1 MARTVISTPPNFKIP
16 APSARAAERP
26 FETASAELLTHLHL
40 WPAPLLKNG
49 TGWTSAPPEAAA
61 FSCPEKARTTNPM
74 GRSLSPL
81 LRQELENLDKD
92 ADSRRNA
99 MKTLKSYA
107 KQLDSKSIPH
117 FLAEVSDNK
126 PPGLPSGEFTI
137 SLYEVLARVHG
148 RNIVPQIGNIMS
160 TITRTLSSS
169 GGSFPLHQAC
179 SKVVPAIA
187 RYGIDPSA
195 PEEKARI
202 IASLCKPLCGAL
214 MSDQDGAASGAAL
227 CLKALVESS
236 NWRFASGEAVNEVCL
251 KVAGAMHDRSTRSN
265 AHMGLAMAL
274 VKHNGLIA
282 EAYARSLVR
291 SALQV
296 LDGDAAESS
305 SQKRL
310 SAIQMINFF
319 MKFVD
324 PRSISSELGKVVDV
338 MEQCQNDRMPFVR
351 GAAFETSQT
360 AKNIA
365 AQKGSRHEVTTSPMV
380 GSNFQRRRE
389 KSPCRSLWNVKGS
402 SPASSTMSASPVQFQ
417 SPESQ
422 VVDSTIMYGS
432 STLTESPISI
442 GQSSCNFDQSRR
454 ANRRLW
460 SNDGVDVSLKD
471 GLFIRFCSNGKCL
484 EDDLG
489 EVCDSEVTDADFECT
504 GTFTGFVSASPN
516 NTLSRD
522 ETPSPQEKS
531 IMKLNC
537 SSSSSSSS
545 SSSPPSDQEHKEL
558 TESSEDMQSEHSE
571 SKTEEGDKEIETA
584 VVRPRANGTTEIVCN
599 EDKSGLSSTEV
610 ADTTREESSEV
621 EFKELDVCVKRSS
634 GKTRKY
640 KTIFGCLLSM
650 IMTVVAIIAVLIRI
664 EDSSED
670 YVGLVPT

>member
-1 MARTVISTPPNFKIP
+1 
-16 APSARAAERP
+16 
-26 FETASAELLTHLHL
+26 
-40 WPAPLLKNG
+40 
-49 TGWTSAPPEAAA
+49 
-61 FSCPEKARTTNPM
+61 M
-74 GRSLSPL
+74 GRSRSPL

-126 PPGLPSGEFTI
+126 APGLPSGEFTI

-160 TITRTLSSS
+160 TIICTLSSS

-195 PEEKARI
+195 SEEEKASI
-202 IASLCKPLCGAL
+202 ICSLCKPLCSAL
-214 MSDQDGAASGAAL
+214 MGNQDGAASGAAL
-227 CLKALVESS
+227 CLKALVESN
-236 NWRFASGEAVNEVCL
+236 NWRFASRETVNEVCL
-251 KVAGAMHDRSTRSN
+251 KVAGAMHDKSTRSN

-291 SALQV
+291 SALQI
-296 LDGDAAESS
+296 LDGDTAESS

-324 PRSISSELGKVVDV
+324 PRSISSELSKVVHV
-338 MEQCQNDRMPFVR
+338 MEQCQNDHMPFVR

-365 AQKGSRHEVTTSPMV
+365 AQKGSRHEVSSSPMV
-380 GSNFQRRRE
+380 GSNFPRRRE
-389 KSPCRSLWNVKGS
+389 KSPCRSLWSANGSPGS
-402 SPASSTMSASPVQFQ
+402 SPMPVSPVQFQ
-417 SPESQ
+417 SPESHA
-422 VVDSTIMYGS
+422 VDSSIMFGS
-432 STLTESPISI
+432 MITESPISV

-471 GLFIRFCSNGKCL
+471 GLFIKFSSSSKCL

-489 EVCDSEVTDADFECT
+489 EVCDSEVTDANFEYT
-504 GTFTGFVSASPN
+504 DTFTGFASASPN
-516 NTLSRD
+516 NIISRD
-522 ETPSPQEKS
+522 NTPSPQACERPIS
-531 IMKLNC
+531 IDDVKVYTTPRKLLRSLQSSYDFDSVRHEEQSVAKLNC
-537 SSSSSSSS
+537 SSSSSSS
-545 SSSPPSDQEHKEL
+545 PSDVEHNEL
-558 TESSEDMQSEHSE
+558 VETSEDIQSEHSE
-571 SKTEEGDKEIETA
+571 SKTEEGNNEA
-584 VVRPRANGTTEIVCN
+584 VIANRPSANAGTEIICN
-599 EDKSGLSSTEV
+599 EDKPGLSSSEV
-610 ADTTREESSEV
+610 ENIPCKESSEV
-621 EFKELDVCVKRSS
+621 EHMEQDVCVTRSR

-640 KTIFGCLLSM
+640 KTVFSLLLSSVVIIVGM
-650 IMTVVAIIAVLIRI
+650 IALLIRL
-664 EDSSED
+664 ESCED
-670 YVGLVPT
+670 YIGLVPT

>member
-1 MARTVISTPPNFKIP
+1 
-16 APSARAAERP
+16 
-26 FETASAELLTHLHL
+26 
-40 WPAPLLKNG
+40 
-49 TGWTSAPPEAAA
+49 
-61 FSCPEKARTTNPM
+61 M

-126 PPGLPSGEFTI
+126 APGLSSGEFTI

-160 TITRTLSSS
+160 TIMCTLSSS

-187 RYGIDPSA
+187 RYGIDPST
-195 PEEKARI
+195 PEEEKAGI
-202 IASLCKPLCGAL
+202 IASLCKPLCSAL
-214 MSDQDGAASGAAL
+214 MGNQDGAASGAAL

-236 NWRFASGEAVNEVCL
+236 NWRFASGETVNEVCL
-251 KVAGAMHDRSTRSN
+251 KVAGAMHNKSTQSN

-274 VKHNGLIA
+274 VRHNGLIA

-291 SALQV
+291 SGLQI
-296 LDGDAAESS
+296 LDDDTAESS

-324 PRSISSELGKVVDV
+324 PRSISSELSKVVDV

-365 AQKGSRHEVTTSPMV
+365 AQKGSRHEVSTSPMV

-389 KSPCRSLWNVKGS
+389 KSPCRSLWSAKGS
-402 SPASSTMSASPVQFQ
+402 PGSSTMSLSPVQFQ
-417 SPESQ
+417 SPESH
-422 VVDSTIMYGS
+422 VVASSIMYD
-432 STLTESPISI
+432 STLTESPISV
-442 GQSSCNFDQSRR
+442 GQSSCNFDQNRR

-471 GLFIRFCSNGKCL
+471 GLFLRFCSNSKCL
-484 EDDLG
+484 DDDMG
-489 EVCDSEVTDADFECT
+489 EVCDSEVTDTNFECT
-504 GTFTGFVSASPN
+504 DTFAGFVSASPN
-516 NTLSRD
+516 STMSRNK
-522 ETPSPQEKS
+522 TPNPQASEKPVS
-531 IMKLNC
+531 IDDVKIYTTPRKLLRSLQSSYDFDSTRHEEQSIAKLN

-545 SSSPPSDQEHKEL
+545 SSSDQEHKEL
-558 TESSEDMQSEHSE
+558 VESSEDMQSQQSDN
-571 SKTEEGDKEIETA
+571 KAEEGKEETGISY
-584 VVRPRANGTTEIVCN
+584 VPSANGSTEIVSN
-599 EDKSGLSSTEV
+599 ENKSGLSTIEV
-610 ADTTREESSEV
+610 ENTSCKASSEV
-621 EFKELDVCVKRSS
+621 DCEEQDVCVRSS
-634 GKTRKY
+634 RGNTRKY
-640 KTIFGCLLSM
+640 KAIFSVLLSM
-650 IMTVVAIIAVLIRI
+650 IVVFIAIIAVLIRI
-664 EDSSED
+664 DSCEE

>member
-1 MARTVISTPPNFKIP
+1 
-16 APSARAAERP
+16 
-26 FETASAELLTHLHL
+26 
-40 WPAPLLKNG
+40 
-49 TGWTSAPPEAAA
+49 
-61 FSCPEKARTTNPM
+61 M

-126 PPGLPSGEFTI
+126 APGLPSGEFTI

-195 PEEKARI
+195 PEEEKARI

-324 PRSISSELGKVVDV
+324 PRSISSELGKVVVV

-380 GSNFQRRRE
+380 GSNFQKRRE
-389 KSPCRSLWNVKGS
+389 ESPCRSLWSAKGS

-442 GQSSCNFDQSRR
+442 GQSSCNFNQSRR

-516 NTLSRD
+516 NTLPTD
-522 ETPSPQEKS
+522 ETPSPQASERPISIDDVKLYTTPRKLLRSLQSSYDFDSDRHKEKS

-537 SSSSSSSS
+537 TSLSSSSSSS

-571 SKTEEGDKEIETA
+571 SKTEEGNKETETA
-584 VVRPRANGTTEIVCN
+584 ADRPSAKGTMEIICN

-610 ADTTREESSEV
+610 ENTTCEESSEV
-621 EFKELDVCVKRSS
+621 EFKELDVCVKRSR
-634 GKTRKY
+634 GKTSKY
-640 KTIFGCLLSM
+640 KTAFSCLLG
-650 IMTVVAIIAVLIRI
+650 IIIFIVAIIAVLIRI
-664 EDSSED
+664 DSAED

>member
-1 MARTVISTPPNFKIP
+1 
-16 APSARAAERP
+16 
-26 FETASAELLTHLHL
+26 
-40 WPAPLLKNG
+40 
-49 TGWTSAPPEAAA
+49 
-61 FSCPEKARTTNPM
+61 M

-81 LRQELENLDKD
+81 LRQELKNLDKD

-126 PPGLPSGEFTI
+126 PPGVGLPSGEFTI

-195 PEEKARI
+195 PEEEKARI
-202 IASLCKPLCGAL
+202 IASLSKPLCGAL

-227 CLKALVESS
+227 CLKALVESN
-236 NWRFASGEAVNEVCL
+236 NWRFASAEAVNEVCL
-251 KVAGAMHDRSTRSN
+251 KVAGAMHDTSTRSN

-324 PRSISSELGKVVDV
+324 PRSISSELSKVVDV

-365 AQKGSRHEVTTSPMV
+365 AQKGSRHEVTMSPMA
-380 GSNFQRRRE
+380 GSNFQRKRE
-389 KSPCRSLWNVKGS
+389 KSPCRSLWSAKGS
-402 SPASSTMSASPVQFQ
+402 SPASSTMSASPVRFQ
-417 SPESQ
+417 SPESHA
-422 VVDSTIMYGS
+422 VDSSIMYD

-471 GLFIRFCSNGKCL
+471 GLFLRFCSNGKCL

-489 EVCDSEVTDADFECT
+489 EVCDSNVTDAADFEHT

-522 ETPSPQEKS
+522 KTPSQQASQRPISIDDVKLYTPRKLLRSLQSSYDFDSDRLKENS

-537 SSSSSSSS
+537 SSSLSSSS
-545 SSSPPSDQEHKEL
+545 SSSPPSEQEHKEL

-571 SKTEEGDKEIETA
+571 SKTEEGSKETETA
-584 VVRPRANGTTEIVCN
+584 ADSDRPSANGTMEIVCR
-599 EDKSGLSSTEV
+599 EDKSGFSNAEV
-610 ADTTREESSEV
+610 VNTSCEESSEV
-621 EFKELDVCVKRSS
+621 EFKELDVCVKRSR
-634 GKTRKY
+634 GKTMKY
-640 KTIFGCLLSM
+640 KTMFGCLLSM
-650 IMTVVAIIAVLIRI
+650 IVIIVAIIAVLIRI
-664 EDSSED
+664 ESGED

>member
-1 MARTVISTPPNFKIP
+1 
-16 APSARAAERP
+16 
-26 FETASAELLTHLHL
+26 
-40 WPAPLLKNG
+40 
-49 TGWTSAPPEAAA
+49 
-61 FSCPEKARTTNPM
+61 M

-126 PPGLPSGEFTI
+126 APGLPSGEFTI

-160 TITRTLSSS
+160 TIMCTLSSS

-195 PEEKARI
+195 PEEDKASI
-202 IASLCKPLCGAL
+202 ISSLCKPLCGAL
-214 MSDQDGAASGAAL
+214 MGNQDGAASGAAL
-227 CLKALVESS
+227 CLKALVESN
-236 NWRFASGEAVNEVCL
+236 NWRFASGETVNEVCL
-251 KVAGAMHDRSTRSN
+251 KVAGAMHDKSTRSN
-265 AHMGLAMAL
+265 SHMGLAMAL

-291 SALQV
+291 SALQI
-296 LDGDAAESS
+296 LDGDTAESS

-338 MEQCQNDRMPFVR
+338 MEQCQNDHMPFVR

-365 AQKGSRHEVTTSPMV
+365 AQKGSRHEVSSIPMV
-380 GSNFQRRRE
+380 GSNFRRKRD
-389 KSPCRSLWNVKGS
+389 KSPCRSLWSAKGS
-402 SPASSTMSASPVQFQ
+402 PGSSTMSASPVQFQ
-417 SPESQ
+417 SPESHA
-422 VVDSTIMYGS
+422 VDSSIMYGS
-432 STLTESPISI
+432 TITESPISV

-471 GLFIRFCSNGKCL
+471 GLFIKFCSSSKCL

-489 EVCDSEVTDADFECT
+489 EVCDSEVTETNFDYTD
-504 GTFTGFVSASPN
+504 TFTGFVSASPN
-516 NTLSRD
+516 KIISRD
-522 ETPSPQEKS
+522 NTPSPQASERPIS
-531 IMKLNC
+531 IDDVKIYTTPRKLLRSLQSSYDFDSARHEEQSIAKLNC
-537 SSSSSSSS
+537 SSSSSSS
-545 SSSPPSDQEHKEL
+545 PSDVEHNEL
-558 TESSEDMQSEHSE
+558 VESSEDIQSEHSE
-571 SKTEEGDKEIETA
+571 SKSEERNNEIEIA
-584 VVRPRANGTTEIVCN
+584 ARPSANTGTKIVCN
-599 EDKSGLSSTEV
+599 EDKPGFS
-610 ADTTREESSEV
+610 SSEV
-621 EFKELDVCVKRSS
+621 ENISCKESSEAELSSEHIEQDVCVTRSR
-634 GKTRKY
+634 GKARKY
-640 KTIFGCLLSM
+640 KTIFSLLLSLTIIIISM
-650 IMTVVAIIAVLIRI
+650 IALLIRI
-664 EDSSED
+664 ESCED
-670 YVGLVPT
+670 YIGLVPT

>member
-1 MARTVISTPPNFKIP
+1 
-16 APSARAAERP
+16 
-26 FETASAELLTHLHL
+26 
-40 WPAPLLKNG
+40 
-49 TGWTSAPPEAAA
+49 
-61 FSCPEKARTTNPM
+61 M

-126 PPGLPSGEFTI
+126 APGLPSGEFTI

-160 TITRTLSSS
+160 TIMCTLSSS

-195 PEEKARI
+195 PEEEKASI
-202 IASLCKPLCGAL
+202 ISSLCKPLCGAL
-214 MSDQDGAASGAAL
+214 MCNQDGAASGAAL
-227 CLKALVESS
+227 CLKALVESN
-236 NWRFASGEAVNEVCL
+236 NWRFASGETVNEVCL
-251 KVAGAMHDRSTRSN
+251 KVAGAMHDKSTRSN

-274 VKHNGLIA
+274 VKHNGLIT

-291 SALQV
+291 SALQI
-296 LDGDAAESS
+296 LAGDSAESS

-324 PRSISSELGKVVDV
+324 PRSISSELSKVVDV
-338 MEQCQNDRMPFVR
+338 MEQCQNDHMPFVR

-365 AQKGSRHEVTTSPMV
+365 AQKGSRHEVSSSPMV
-380 GSNFQRRRE
+380 GSNFRRRRE
-389 KSPCRSLWNVKGS
+389 KSPCRSPWSAKGS
-402 SPASSTMSASPVQFQ
+402 PGSCTMSASPVQFQ
-417 SPESQ
+417 SPESHA
-422 VVDSTIMYGS
+422 VDSSIMYGS
-432 STLTESPISI
+432 TITESPISV

-460 SNDGVDVSLKD
+460 SNDGVDVSLKG
-471 GLFIRFCSNGKCL
+471 GLFIKFCSSSKCL

-489 EVCDSEVTDADFECT
+489 EVCDSEVTDTNFEYT
-504 GTFTGFVSASPN
+504 DTFTGFVSASPN
-516 NTLSRD
+516 NIKSRD
-522 ETPSPQEKS
+522 NTPSPK
-531 IMKLNC
+531 
-537 SSSSSSSS
+537 
-545 SSSPPSDQEHKEL
+545 
-558 TESSEDMQSEHSE
+558 
-571 SKTEEGDKEIETA
+571 
-584 VVRPRANGTTEIVCN
+584 V
-599 EDKSGLSSTEV
+599 
-610 ADTTREESSEV
+610 
-621 EFKELDVCVKRSS
+621 
-634 GKTRKY
+634 
-640 KTIFGCLLSM
+640 
-650 IMTVVAIIAVLIRI
+650 
-664 EDSSED
+664 
-670 YVGLVPT
+670 

>member
-1 MARTVISTPPNFKIP
+1 
-16 APSARAAERP
+16 
-26 FETASAELLTHLHL
+26 
-40 WPAPLLKNG
+40 
-49 TGWTSAPPEAAA
+49 
-61 FSCPEKARTTNPM
+61 M

-126 PPGLPSGEFTI
+126 APGLPSGEFTI

-195 PEEKARI
+195 PEEEKARI

-324 PRSISSELGKVVDV
+324 PRSISSELGKVVVV

-380 GSNFQRRRE
+380 GSNFQKRRE
-389 KSPCRSLWNVKGS
+389 KSPCRSLWSAKGS

-442 GQSSCNFDQSRR
+442 GQSSCNFNQSRR

-516 NTLSRD
+516 NTLPTD

-537 SSSSSSSS
+537 TSLSSSSSSS

-571 SKTEEGDKEIETA
+571 SKTEEGNKETETA
-584 VVRPRANGTTEIVCN
+584 ADRPSAKGTMEIICN

-610 ADTTREESSEV
+610 ENTTCEESSEV
-621 EFKELDVCVKRSS
+621 EFKELGVCVKRSR
-634 GKTRKY
+634 GKTSKY
-640 KTIFGCLLSM
+640 KTAFSCLLG
-650 IMTVVAIIAVLIRI
+650 IIIFIVAIIAVLIRI
-664 EDSSED
+664 DSAED